1 MKGEI
6 LVREE
11 RNKDRIRSLLETDR
25 LWAGYALCDLE
36 QELFRL
42 CDWHVACINH
52 AVISLCL
59 YYKGLQPPTQITVG
73 EPYGIEK
80 ILKAAAVLR
89 EIYAHIPVHHRE
101 VLERYYS
108 FGKLQLM
115 KRMAVAEDAFT
126 PVAGEAT
133 RLNEEDLRDLEK
145 LYAFHSR
152 AFFRPYML
160 TAGVYYGLKRH
171 DILVSAAGTHVCSP
185 SHSIACLGNVF
196 THPSHRGRGYAT
208 ICTSRVVEEL
218 LTHHQDVILNVGS
231 QNTPAI
237 AIYERLGFHEHC
249 TYLEGSGTLV

>member
-11 RNKDRIRSLLETDR
+11 RDKERIRSLLETDR

-42 CDWHVACINH
+42 CDWHVACIDDT
-52 AVISLCL
+52 VISLCL

-89 EIYAHIPVHHRE
+89 EIYAHIPLHHRE

-108 FGKLQLM
+108 FGELQLM

-133 RLNEEDLRDLEK
+133 RLNKEDLRDLEK
-145 LYAFHSR
+145 LYAVHSR

-160 TAGVYYGLKRH
+160 TTGVYYGLKRH
-171 DILVSAAGTHVCSP
+171 GVLVSAAGTHVCSP

-196 THPSHRGRGYAT
+196 THPSHRGKGYAT

-218 LTHHQDVILNVGS
+218 LTHHQDVVLNVGS

-249 TYLEGSGTLV
+249 TYLEGLGTLV